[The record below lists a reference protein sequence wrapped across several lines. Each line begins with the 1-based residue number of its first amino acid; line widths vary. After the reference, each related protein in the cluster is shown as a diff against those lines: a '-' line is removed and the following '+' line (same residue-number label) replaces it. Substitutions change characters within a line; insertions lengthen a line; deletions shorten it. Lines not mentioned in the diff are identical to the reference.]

1 MKYFKI
7 TLLAFVAALCLCLVG
22 VNATQYVKI
31 RNIKIKLFQGVWWS
45 EQIDKGYDGNHQKVK
60 KISCTDD
67 LSGDGR
73 AILGN
78 IKSMLGNGGA
88 TGYRDLPQGT
98 NVDFGNGTTEAGGY
112 KLSLKSNKWLASTAS
127 AGVNWDLG
135 SLLFPNSVPYEVAG
149 N

>member
-31 RNIKIKLFQGVWWS
+31 R
-45 EQIDKGYDGNHQKVK
+45 
-60 KISCTDD
+60 
-67 LSGDGR
+67 
-73 AILGN
+73 N

-127 AGVNWDLG
+127 AGINWDLG